1 MTGTWTLST
10 SSFLLPSPTTLVWHV
25 MRGLRPEEPDLFLHR
40 DFARFPV
47 VMQDFIC
54 RVNGT
59 REEYEN
65 FHNWLSEHGAGEDLL
80 YIFKTAQT
88 PCPDEKKVF
97 LGKLLLATDLLEANL
112 VFSMVNDIL
121 GSHDLVSLIM
131 ELRDQYDSREDKE
144 YIKNVME
151 LLLGAILY
159 KCQ

>member
-1 MTGTWTLST
+1 
-10 SSFLLPSPTTLVWHV
+10 
-25 MRGLRPEEPDLFLHR
+25 
-40 DFARFPV
+40 
-47 VMQDFIC
+47 MQDFIF